1 MKHAHRWLGP
11 VLAAGLAVL
20 AGTAQAHTGG
30 AHDAGLAHGFAH
42 PFGGLDHLLAMVTVG
57 LWAMQR
63 GGRALWLM
71 PATFVGAMALGGMLG
86 LQGAGL
92 PMVELG
98 IAASLMAL
106 GSVVAFAF
114 RPPLALGMAIVGAF
128 AVFHGHAH
136 GAEVPEAASPL
147 LYAAGFLAATA
158 LLHAAGIALAG
169 MATLRPLWA
178 DLGVKAVR
186 IAGAGVAATGV
197 LLVA

>member
-11 VLAAGLAVL
+11 ALIAVL
-20 AGTAQAHTGG
+20 SAVAGTAQAHTFG

-42 PFGGLDHLLAMVTVG
+42 PFGGLDHLLAMVAVG

-71 PATFVGAMALGGMLG
+71 PATFVGAMALGGGLG
-86 LQGAGL
+86 LQGIGL

-106 GSVVAFAF
+106 GVVVAFAF
-114 RPPLALGMAIVGAF
+114 RPSPALGMAVVGVF

-136 GAEVPEAASPL
+136 GAEVPAAASPL

-169 MATLRPLWA
+169 MATARPLWA
-178 DLGVKAVR
+178 GLGARAVR
-186 IAGAGVAATGV
+186 LAGAGVAATGL